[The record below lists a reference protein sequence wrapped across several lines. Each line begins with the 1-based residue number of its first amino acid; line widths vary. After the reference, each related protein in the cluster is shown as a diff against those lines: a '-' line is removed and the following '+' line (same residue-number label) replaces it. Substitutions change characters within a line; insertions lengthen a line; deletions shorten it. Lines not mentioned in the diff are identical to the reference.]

1 MIVPVYDSHVDSPH
15 SERLVYALL
24 DTQSE
29 KSFILD
35 ETYNAFGLHGE
46 RVELS
51 LSTMSAESMPVH
63 SDKVRGLV
71 VRGFDSDV
79 KVGIPSVYSRCIS
92 RDHND
97 NDPIGLSH
105 RILAYEVQGTKQP
118 VHVAFQ
124 V

>member
-1 MIVPVYDSHVDSPH
+1 MIVFVSHVDSPH

-29 KSFILD
+29 KSFMLD
-35 ETYNAFGLHGE
+35 ETDNALGVRGE

-51 LSTMSAESMPVH
+51 LSTMSAEDMPVQ

-79 KVGIPSVYSRCIS
+79 KVNSFRVFSEHHACKPFTHTNST
-92 RDHND
+92 DD
-97 NDPIGLSH
+97 KK
-105 RILAYEVQGTKQP
+105 LALLAKSQR
-118 VHVAFQ
+118 
-124 V
+124 